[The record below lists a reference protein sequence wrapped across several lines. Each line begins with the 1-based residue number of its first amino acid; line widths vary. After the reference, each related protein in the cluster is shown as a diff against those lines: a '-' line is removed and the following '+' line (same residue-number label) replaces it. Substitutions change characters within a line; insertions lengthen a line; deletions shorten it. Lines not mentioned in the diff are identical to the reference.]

1 MTFLTGLT
9 SHEAPGLQRNVL
21 LFVIIPMLLLSG
33 IAVRVGLYVATEYV
47 NDNLRT
53 ELDLIGRAIRIPLS
67 DAMTNNDIAT
77 VNSHLDSVFTI
88 GRINGAAVYNTDGE
102 MVAATGTIE
111 KDLSESNMANIVV
124 TTGEQKDSYR
134 TSEGKAFF
142 SHFFPI
148 INRSGQ
154 IHGLLQINRKASDF
168 EESFNALSTKAFLT
182 WLLIAGISLLVM
194 WKGYQHAI
202 GNAVNR
208 LISSMREVASGNR
221 QHRADIS
228 GPTEIRE
235 VAKGLNLMLDT
246 IKLSEEETAVEQEK
260 KLIAE
265 KQLKE
270 QESLALIGH
279 LVSGIAHEL
288 GAPLSVISGR
298 TERLKRKSR
307 PEDEEKELMAI
318 EGQVTRLISMVEQL
332 QAFAYKPEFSFEE
345 IHLPDLI
352 DQAMRRLS
360 YELPQDD
367 INHCVIQNIQN
378 DAIYADK
385 IRLEL
390 AVVNLLRNAL
400 QACTSKVSISAR
412 VNDNHVV
419 IEITDDGPGIMQ
431 DASLDLLK
439 KPFFST
445 KPQGEGTGLGLAIVD
460 QVMHEHGGYL
470 TLENNHDKG
479 LTAKL
484 EFAQKG
490 RGDQHDAK

>member
-1 MTFLTGLT
+1 MNSST
-9 SHEAPGLQRNVL
+9 SQVAPGLQRNVL

-67 DAMTNNDIAT
+67 DAMTNNDMAT
-77 VNSHLDSVFTI
+77 VNTHLDSVFTI
-88 GRINGAAVYNTDGE
+88 GRINGAAVYNTNGE

-111 KDLSESNMANIVV
+111 KDLSDSNMANLVV

-168 EESFNALSTKAFLT
+168 EESFSALSTKAWLV

-221 QHRADIS
+221 QHRADVS

-235 VAKGLNLMLDT
+235 IAKGLNLMLDK
-246 IKLSEEETAVEQEK
+246 IKLSEEETALEQDK
-260 KLIAE
+260 KLLAE

-298 TERLKRKSR
+298 TERLKRRNR
-307 PEDEEKELMAI
+307 PAEEEKELIAI
-318 EGQVTRLISMVEQL
+318 DGQVTRLISMVEQL
-332 QAFAYKPEFSFEE
+332 QAFAYKPEVNFEK
-345 IHLPDLI
+345 IDLQDLI
-352 DQAMRRLS
+352 SQAMRRLS
-360 YELPQDD
+360 YELPLDD
-367 INHCVIQNIQN
+367 IDRCVSQHIQN
-378 DAIYADK
+378 DVIYADK

-400 QACTSKVSISAR
+400 QACVSSVIISAE
-412 VNDNHVV
+412 VKHHHV
-419 IEITDDGPGIMQ
+419 IIAITDDGPGI
-431 DASLDLLK
+431 AEGSSLDALI
-439 KPFFST
+439 KPFYST

-460 QVMHEHGGYL
+460 QVMQEHGGKL
-470 TLENNHDKG
+470 MLENNKNTG
-479 LTAKL
+479 LCATL
-484 EFAQKG
+484 TFAQK
-490 RGDQHDAK
+490 RKE